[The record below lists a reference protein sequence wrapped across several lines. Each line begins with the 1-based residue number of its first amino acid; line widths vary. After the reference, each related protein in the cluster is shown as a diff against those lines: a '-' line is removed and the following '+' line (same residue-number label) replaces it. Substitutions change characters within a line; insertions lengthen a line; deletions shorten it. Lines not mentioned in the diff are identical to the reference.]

1 VSEHILVADDDP
13 KQATLVR
20 LYLERDG
27 FDVAVVSNGRE
38 ALHAARRRRPALIVL
53 DVMMPEV
60 DGLEVCRQLGGDGD
74 GGSTDG
80 TDGTDGGIPIIL
92 LTARST
98 ENDVLLGLYLG
109 ADDYLTKPYSPREL
123 VARVRTVLRRTR
135 PIREPDGRVIRI
147 GTLAVDVERH
157 EVRAGDELIDVT
169 PVEFDLLVALGERP
183 GRVLSRA
190 QLLEHIHG
198 GAGFLT
204 ERTVDSH
211 VMNLRRKLEP
221 EPRRPRL
228 LLTVYGV
235 GYKLVEPALDT
246 SDDHA
251 PS

>member
-13 KQATLVR
+13 KQAALVR

-27 FDVAVVSNGRE
+27 FDVAVVSDGRA
-38 ALHAARRRRPALIVL
+38 ALQAARRRRPALIVL

-60 DGLEVCRQLGGDGD
+60 DGLEVCRQLGGDEGA
-74 GGSTDG
+74 
-80 TDGTDGGIPIIL
+80 PIIL

-98 ENDVLLGLYLG
+98 ENDILLGLYLG

-135 PIREPDGRVIRI
+135 PIRAADERVIRS
-147 GTLAVDVERH
+147 GTLLIDVERH
-157 EVRAGDELIDVT
+157 EVRLGDDPVELT
-169 PVEFDLLVALGERP
+169 PVEFDLLVALAERP

-211 VMNLRRKLEP
+211 VMNLRRKLES

-235 GYKLVEPALDT
+235 GYKLSELEPDSA
-246 SDDHA
+246 DDHA
-251 PS
+251 AP

>member
-13 KQATLVR
+13 KQAALVR

-27 FDVAVVSNGRE
+27 FDVDVVSNGRE
-38 ALHAARRRRPALIVL
+38 ALHAARRRPPALIVL

-60 DGLEVCRQLGGDGD
+60 DGLEVCRQLGGDE
-74 GGSTDG
+74 
-80 TDGTDGGIPIIL
+80 GIPIIL

-98 ENDVLLGLYLG
+98 ENDILLGLYLG

-123 VARVRTVLRRTR
+123 VARARTVLRRTR

-147 GTLAVDVERH
+147 GSLHVDVERH
-157 EVRAGDELIDVT
+157 EVRAGEELVEVT

-235 GYKLVEPALDT
+235 GYKLVEPTDQAAPALDA

>member
-13 KQATLVR
+13 KQAALVR

-27 FDVAVVSNGRE
+27 FDVDVVSNGRE

-60 DGLEVCRQLGGDGD
+60 DGLEVCRQLGGDE
-74 GGSTDG
+74 
-80 TDGTDGGIPIIL
+80 GIPVIL

-98 ENDVLLGLYLG
+98 ENDILLGLYLG

-123 VARVRTVLRRTR
+123 VARARTVLRRTR
-135 PIREPDGRVIRI
+135 PIREPDDRVIRI
-147 GTLAVDVERH
+147 GSLHIDVERH
-157 EVRAGDELIDVT
+157 EVRAGNGLVEVT

-235 GYKLVEPALDT
+235 GYKLVEPTDQAAPPLDAN
-246 SDDHA
+246 DDHV